1 MNSKITKGRTEFND
15 ENYEEALKYFDEVRE
30 DDEDYMYVLMFKITC
45 LMELERYDKA
55 LFLIESLLAEDPEDE
70 FLLYEKIRCHIALKE
85 NENALNTLKIFE
97 KYVSSDNKRMVLA
110 ISKFYRI
117 LGDLDSALKY
127 CNYAL
132 EIDDAFVDAIH
143 EKSLIAVDLGD
154 KDMVDSCA
162 NDLLDVCEN
171 DGLRIISVFLLKL
184 YVGKFDD
191 CLKVINRFG
200 DEFDDEFRNSLKFV
214 VYSELC
220 ENLGVEIRLN
230 DEAEIPIDEA
240 ISLLK
245 DYKEQGVNMGVI
257 RGVAFKIM

>member
-1 MNSKITKGRTEFND
+1 MNSKITKGRSEFND

-70 FLLYEKIRCHIALKE
+70 FLLYEKIRCQIALKE
-85 NENALNTLKIFE
+85 NENALKTLKIFE

-132 EIDDAFVDAIH
+132 EIDGTFVDAIT
-143 EKSLIAVDLGD
+143 EKSLIAIDLDD
-154 KDMVDSCA
+154 KGMINSCA
-162 NDLLDVCEN
+162 EDILGVAEN
-171 DGLRIISVFLLKL
+171 DGVRIILAFILKL

-191 CLKVINRFG
+191 CMDIINRFG
-200 DEFDDEFRNSLKFV
+200 DEFDVEFCNSLKFV
-214 VYSELC
+214 VYSEFS

-230 DEAEIPIDEA
+230 EEAEIPVEDA

-245 DYKEQGVNMGVI
+245 DYEECGVSMGVI